1 MIEYL
6 RGKLVAAVPGK
17 VILEVGGV
25 GLHIETPASQG
36 EMGQLVGR
44 EISLFTRL
52 VLKEDEA
59 CLYGFRSVDERNLFN
74 LVTSLSGF
82 GPRVALGLLGV
93 FSAPQFYVAVLE
105 ENITLLCQAPGVG
118 RKVAQ
123 RLVLELKEKLP
134 RVIAP
139 EALGLDG
146 LSGGEVSSRGEA
158 IEALCALGYSRAEA
172 AAAVNRITGR
182 PDDLPREELLTLAL
196 KSMGG

>member
-6 RGKLVAAVPGK
+6 RGKLVEAVPGK

-25 GLHIETPASQG
+25 GLQIETPAAPG
-36 EMGQLVGR
+36 EMGPLIGR
-44 EISLFTRL
+44 EISLYTRL

-59 CLYGFRSVDERNLFN
+59 CLYGFRSVEERNLFN
-74 LVTSLSGF
+74 LVTNLSGF
-82 GPRVALGLLGV
+82 GPRLALGLLGV

-105 ENITLLCQAPGVG
+105 ENIPLLCQAPGVG

-134 RVIAP
+134 RVIEPAT
-139 EALGLDG
+139 LSLDG
-146 LSGGEVSSRGEA
+146 AAGGAVSSRGEV

-172 AAAVNRITGR
+172 AAAVNRVTGQ
-182 PDDLPREELLTLAL
+182 PDALTKEEILTLAL
-196 KSMGG
+196 KSMAG